1 MASVSLKSVLAAAGC
16 CAGLALLAGAG
27 PSAQS
32 QSQLIFRAG
41 VELIQLDVVV
51 TDADGRPVKGLQLED
66 FTLLD
71 RGQALPI
78 QAVTEVA
85 HPREQATVSSD
96 LPRDVASNQTAKSDR
111 LVVIVFDDLYFR
123 AAPEHGAALVRQVV
137 DELGG
142 SASLALVTTSGKFGV
157 EVTEDRSRILAAID
171 RHLVNGRRVVAPA
184 SIFTPLSTFRFVGNV
199 AKMIGADDG
208 RRKAFVWISSGVP
221 DAALANSSV
230 SSKAAVNKPTATRDL
245 CDGKDWACT
254 ELARLLINLRRSG
267 VAVYAVSPG
276 VMSGPR
282 SLDAIAR
289 ETGGFSVNAQEP
301 GAVARILD
309 DLDNYYV
316 LGFYPSDPNDR
327 SYHVVDVQVNR
338 PGVRVR
344 ARSGYQVDGTPD
356 PPRNDSV
363 LANLVG
369 PVMPATDL
377 PLKLVAVPLLTD
389 DRESEVVTVLDVDLG
404 ELPAPDTAGTASE
417 QIDFA
422 VFAVDLDK
430 KRVVQSVAR
439 RVPVMSARFRLQTV
453 LTLQPGNYQLRA
465 SATTAR
471 TGRAGSVYLFT
482 DVPDPRAPLVVSGLV
497 VSEPVAAAAEPRV
510 VDRRLPERA
519 TLTMAPSF
527 VREFAG
533 GSALT
538 VAFQVGGRSA
548 AGASGT
554 VSLTDEHGTEVAS
567 QPWTLAS
574 GAPNVRLQ
582 LPLPTSAA
590 GAFRLDVR
598 ATSGDHVASTAIGL
612 TVSPSEKR

>member
-1 MASVSLKSVLAAAGC
+1 MVPVHLQSVLAAAGC
-16 CAGLALLAGAG
+16 CVGVALLAGG
-27 PSAQS
+27 VVSAQS
-32 QSQLIFRAG
+32 QSPPIFRAG

-51 TDADGRPVKGLQLED
+51 TSADGRPVRGLQLED

-71 RGQALPI
+71 RGKPLAI

-85 HPREQATVSSD
+85 HARQRATAASN
-96 LPRDVASNQTAKSDR
+96 LPRDIASNQTATSDR
-111 LVVIVFDDLYFR
+111 LVVIVYDDLYFR
-123 AAPEHGAALVRQVV
+123 ASPEQGAALVRQVV
-137 DELGG
+137 GDLGD

-208 RRKAFVWISSGVP
+208 RRKAFVWISSGIP
-221 DAALANSSV
+221 DAALANSAV

-276 VMSGPR
+276 VMTGPR
-282 SLDAIAR
+282 SLDAIAT
-289 ETGGFSVNAQEP
+289 ETGGFSVNAHEP

-316 LGFYPSDPNDR
+316 LGFYPSDPKDR

-344 ARSGYQVDGTPD
+344 ARSGYQVDGTPA

-369 PVMPATDL
+369 PVMPTTDL
-377 PLKLVAVPLLTD
+377 PLKLVAVPLLTG
-389 DRESEVVTVLDVDLG
+389 DRDAEVVTVLEVDLG
-404 ELPAPDTAGTASE
+404 DESDAPDTFAE
-417 QIDFA
+417 EVDFA

-430 KRVVQSVAR
+430 KRVVRSVAR
-439 RVPVMSARFRLQTV
+439 RVPVASARFRLQTI
-453 LTLQPGNYQLRA
+453 LTLGPGNYQLRA
-465 SATTAR
+465 SATAAR
-471 TGRAGSVYLFT
+471 AGRAGSVYLFT
-482 DVPDPRAPLVVSGLV
+482 DVPDPREPLIVTGVALHDPS
-497 VSEPVAAAAEPRV
+497 AAAAEPLV
-510 VDRRLPERA
+510 VDRHEPDRA
-519 TLTMAPSF
+519 TMALMPTF
-527 VREFAG
+527 ARQFAG
-533 GSALT
+533 GSVID
-538 VAFQVGGRSA
+538 VAFQVGGRTAS
-548 AGASGT
+548 GASGV
-554 VSLTDEHGTEVAS
+554 VSLIGDDGGVVAS
-567 QPWTLAS
+567 QPWTLAA
-574 GAPNVRLQ
+574 GRRDVRLK
-582 LPLPTSAA
+582 LHVPASAA
-590 GAFRLDVR
+590 GVFRLAVS
-598 ATSGDHVASTAIGL
+598 AASGEHVATTAIGV
-612 TVSPSEKR
+612 TISPLEKR